1 MISTNT
7 LAPVRTKLSQV
18 MHSQI
23 FTVTLLQQ
31 KKYEQD
37 KKYVANSFIL
47 KLIKLDETSSSKIVI
62 YMMYELINKFHIDW
76 INIYN

>member
-1 MISTNT
+1 
-7 LAPVRTKLSQV
+7 

-76 INIYN
+76 KS